1 MEPKEEVYKI
11 KVKDAYGTTIIKKLH
26 CDSDVDTM
34 MQAWRDIM
42 LALGYHIDRVN
53 EYIEPN

>member
-11 KVKDAYGTTIIKKLH
+11 KVKDAYGTTITKKLPW
-26 CDSDVDTM
+26 DSNVDEM

-42 LALGYHIDRVN
+42 IGMGYSIDRVN

>member
-11 KVKDAYGTTIIKKLH
+11 KVKDAYGTTITKKLH
-26 CDSDVDTM
+26 CDTDVDEM

-42 LALGYHIDRVN
+42 IGMGFPVSRVN